1 MIMAELRPSSLHEG
15 MDREDPA
22 PLPTSAEDRKAAAAM
37 SSLEGRG
44 GDDDDAA
51 AKPSKEIDQEALG
64 NAISRLEFADKSGTV
79 AAGEKKTKEKE
90 EVEKRARIKVDQADV
105 ILLVEELDLSKAK
118 ATELLKANEG
128 DAVKAMRG
136 FVRAAA

>member
-1 MIMAELRPSSLHEG
+1 MAEPQPSSVQEG

-22 PLPTSAEDRKAAAAM
+22 PLPTSAEDRKTAAAM
-37 SSLEGRG
+37 SSLERRG
-44 GDDDDAA
+44 GDEDDAA
-51 AKPSKEIDQEALG
+51 AKPNKEIDQEALG
-64 NAISRLEFADKSGTV
+64 KAISRLELADKASTV
-79 AAGEKKTKEKE
+79 GGAGEKKTKEKE
-90 EVEKRARIKVDQADV
+90 EVEKRAKVKVDQADV
-105 ILLVEELDLSKAK
+105 TLLVEELDLSKAK